1 MPNRAGISY
10 PKARSIVSSQRGPRQ
25 QAPQGHLPALKP
37 LKPLKPLRRLKR
49 LRPDPSLLLGGPT
62 CRSLGVRSQQSPSGM
77 PNRAGISYPK
87 ARSIVSSQRG
97 PRQQAPQGHNNG
109 FLGFLWASK
118 PAVCQPL
125 NP

>member
-1 MPNRAGISY
+1 MGRPTAQAQATPRPDPSLLLSAVHANRHPKAYGTPNRAGTSY
-10 PKARSIVSSQRGPRQ
+10 PKARSIASS
-25 QAPQGHLPALKP
+25 K
-37 LKPLKPLRRLKR
+37 
-49 LRPDPSLLLGGPT
+49 
-62 CRSLGVRSQQSPSGM
+62 
-77 PNRAGISYPK
+77 
-87 ARSIVSSQRG
+87 RG